1 MSSQKIKKPKIC
13 KCGHRKDT
21 HRKNPFSKIVI
32 TGNCKNCPCNKYMN
46 RNRPD
51 KSDRIMAFVLPLVFV
66 LFVIWVLVMVYSMP
80 LTEEQLKTPSNL
92 TIGDLLEI
100 FWIVSFLVFYWLAC
114 ILVVD
119 PIYEYFKQ
127 KRRET
132 YPIQNSDGT
141 LENDDNRKPANLS

>member
-13 KCGHRKDT
+13 KCGHLKRSHMKKPDSFLKLT
-21 HRKNPFSKIVI
+21 E
-32 TGNCKNCPCNKYMN
+32 NCKNCPCNKYMN

-51 KSDRIMAFVLPLVFV
+51 KSDRVMIFIKPLI
-66 LFVIWVLVMVYSMP
+66 FVIFITSVLIMVYSMP

-92 TIGDLLEI
+92 TLGDLLEI

-119 PIYEYFKQ
+119 PIYEYFEQ
-127 KRRET
+127 KRRES

-141 LENDDNRKPANLS
+141 IENDDNRKPSNLS